1 MQMLVNNPQ
10 MTVEK
15 MSVEEWC
22 NDKKVKPCPIQR
34 NTLEHANRYSKKGGH
49 LSVTNISHQRVS
61 MAVTKTGARY
71 KLDGHSRAMLWKAGR
86 LDPPTN
92 GHGKAILT
100 VDVYPVEN
108 VQGVMDL
115 YKVFDSSTA
124 VENTSDKMTGGFSYY
139 SFRPQHPSMF
149 TGSTVSAMRVFTF
162 PAKYGADKILSIYDL
177 IEPWIP
183 TFKKMDAIHPF
194 SNHVIF
200 QAPIK
205 AAMMM
210 SVLRDG
216 NKALSFWQ
224 AYHDENISRTKVS
237 KDGMYAA
244 RELAEAMRANPH
256 AHIRGYGGIRTYA
269 PIVFYFYNEW
279 SRNKRIPTNLKYM
292 NKAWQKELP
301 PLSELWRDEIGDYF
315 YPNLRGDK

>member
-1 MQMLVNNPQ
+1 MN
-10 MTVEK
+10 MTAPAADV
-15 MSVEEWC
+15 MSVQTISIEEWC

-34 NTLEHANRYSKKGGH
+34 NTAAHAHRYSRKGGH
-49 LSVTNISHQRVS
+49 LSAPHISHQRVS
-61 MAVTKTGARY
+61 MAVTKKGGKY
-71 KLDGHSRAMLWKAGR
+71 KLDGHSRAYLWASGR
-86 LDPPTN
+86 LDYPN
-92 GHGKAILT
+92 KAGTLT
-100 VDVYPVEN
+100 VDVYPAED

-124 VENTSDKMTGGFSYY
+124 VENTGDKMTGGFSYY
-139 SFRPQHPSMF
+139 SFTPQHPTMF

-183 TFKKMDAIHPF
+183 TFKKMDALHPF

-205 AAMMM
+205 AAMML

-216 NKALSFWQ
+216 NKALAFWQ
-224 AYHDENISRTKVS
+224 AYHDETISRTKAS

-256 AHIRGYGGIRTYA
+256 AHVRGYGGIRTYA
-269 PIVFYFYNEW
+269 PIIFYFYNEW
-279 SRNKRIPTNLKYM
+279 SRGKRIPTSLKYL

-301 PLSELWRDEIGDYF
+301 PLSELWRDEVGDYF
-315 YPNLRGDK
+315 YPDLRGDK